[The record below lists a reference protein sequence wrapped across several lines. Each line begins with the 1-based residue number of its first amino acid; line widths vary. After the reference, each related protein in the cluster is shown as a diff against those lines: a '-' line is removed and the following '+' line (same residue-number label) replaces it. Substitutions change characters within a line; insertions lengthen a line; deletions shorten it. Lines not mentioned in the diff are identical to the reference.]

1 MDDCVFCKIAA
12 GKIPSYIIHED
23 DEFMV
28 ILDRFPAAEGHTLVI
43 VKRHAENIYE
53 IKKDEGRRLFELVS
67 ATAGAIKTAL
77 KPDGLNVISNNGKAA
92 GQSVGHFHIHLIP
105 RREGDGVTVAFP
117 QNDPPADAFIN
128 MVSVLR
134 EAFDK

>member
-28 ILDRFPAAEGHTLVI
+28 ILDRFPATAGHTLVL
-43 VKRHAENIYE
+43 VKRHAESIYE
-53 IKKDEGRRLFELVS
+53 IYKDEGRKLFELVS
-67 ATAGAIKTAL
+67 ATAGALKNAL
-77 KPDGLNVISNNGKAA
+77 KFDGLNVLQNNGKAA
-92 GQSVGHFHIHLIP
+92 GQSVGHFHIHLLP
-105 RREGDGVTVAFP
+105 RYEGDSVKIAFP
-117 QNDPPADAFIN
+117 QKNPPADEFIN
-128 MVSVLR
+128 MVSILR